1 MAVLTA
7 AGSGTRL
14 GAAVPKALVPLGGTP
29 LVVHAASRLLAAGAT
44 TVVVTAPAGHVAD
57 VRAALDAVDALRAP
71 RVVVVPGGPT
81 RQASVAAGL
90 AALPPAAGPV
100 VLVHDA
106 ARALA
111 PVPLL
116 VRVARTVAGGHDAVV
131 PALPV
136 TDTLVRVVP
145 TSDDEPLRSA
155 GNADRRTLRAVQTP
169 QGFRRDVLERA
180 HAAGADAAG
189 DEATSASDDAG
200 LVAALGLDVVLVDG
214 DPTALK
220 ITTAHDLAVATLL
233 LAEGA

>member
-1 MAVLTA
+1 
-7 AGSGTRL
+7 
-14 GAAVPKALVPLGGTP
+14 VPKALVPLGGTP
-29 LVVHAASRLLAAGAT
+29 LVVHAATRLVDAGAT
-44 TVVVTAPAGHVAD
+44 AVVVTAPADHLAQ
-57 VRAALDAVDALRAP
+57 VRAALDAADGLVAP

-111 PVPLL
+111 PESLL
-116 VRVARTVAGGHDAVV
+116 VRVARTVAEGHDAVV

-136 TDTLVRVVP
+136 TDTVVRVVP
-145 TSDDEPLRSA
+145 TSAGPARSA
-155 GNADRRTLRAVQTP
+155 GTVDRRTLRAVQTP

-180 HAAGADAAG
+180 HAAGAAGAG
-189 DEATSASDDAG
+189 DEATAATDDAG

-214 DPTALK
+214 DARALK

-233 LAEGA
+233 LEGRA